1 MNIKN
6 RIKSLRLNKF
16 LTQKEL
22 GKLINVSPVSIG
34 CWESG
39 TKKPSIE
46 ALIAMAKVF
55 NVSSDYLLGINEDAT
70 SEIVFMCKDEKSL
83 LEDFR
88 TLDKYGKKAV
98 LNICAIEKDRVDENR
113 TIYTS
118 ENQGAVIRYIP
129 KYTSPTAAG
138 ASVML
143 AGDEF
148 EMLKVDS
155 SVPYDADF
163 AVQIHGESM
172 MPYIED
178 GETVYV
184 KKDVEL
190 HTGDIGIFSVD
201 GSMYCKQYYV
211 DSDRNLYL
219 LSANEKLKDTNI
231 FVSNES
237 TSTVKCYG
245 RVIIDTKV
253 KMPEYFEA

>member
-55 NVSSDYLLGINEDAT
+55 NVSSDYLLGINEDDT

-113 TIYTS
+113 TIYTP
-118 ENQGAVIRYIP
+118 EN
-129 KYTSPTAAG
+129 
-138 ASVML
+138 
-143 AGDEF
+143 
-148 EMLKVDS
+148 
-155 SVPYDADF
+155 
-163 AVQIHGESM
+163 
-172 MPYIED
+172 
-178 GETVYV
+178 
-184 KKDVEL
+184 
-190 HTGDIGIFSVD
+190 
-201 GSMYCKQYYV
+201 
-211 DSDRNLYL
+211 
-219 LSANEKLKDTNI
+219 
-231 FVSNES
+231 
-237 TSTVKCYG
+237 
-245 RVIIDTKV
+245 
-253 KMPEYFEA
+253 

>member
-1 MNIKN
+1 
-6 RIKSLRLNKF
+6 
-16 LTQKEL
+16 
-22 GKLINVSPVSIG
+22 
-34 CWESG
+34 
-39 TKKPSIE
+39 
-46 ALIAMAKVF
+46 
-55 NVSSDYLLGINEDAT
+55 
-70 SEIVFMCKDEKSL
+70 
-83 LEDFR
+83 
-88 TLDKYGKKAV
+88 
-98 LNICAIEKDRVDENR
+98 
-113 TIYTS
+113 
-118 ENQGAVIRYIP
+118 
-129 KYTSPTAAG
+129 
-138 ASVML
+138 ML
-143 AGDEF
+143 VGDEF

-163 AVQIHGESM
+163 AVQIQGESM